1 MQSLWNESEAQALG
15 GDPLALRV
23 YTSRLLGGDPA
34 LVLHGGGNTSVK
46 ASATNLFGETE
57 ELLYVKGSGWDLATI
72 EAAGFAPVRI
82 SVLHQLAELP
92 AISDSEL
99 VRMQRAAMIDPSAP
113 APSIEAV
120 LHAIIPHVF
129 VDHTHSDAVV
139 ALTNTP
145 HGETLV
151 REVYGENVLI
161 VPYVMPGFIL
171 ARAVYEMTHGL
182 NWASL
187 DGIIL
192 MNHGVFSFGAT
203 AKEAYEGM
211 IRLVTQAE
219 DALASRGAFGSVAAS
234 PSDSE
239 DLLALSRIRR
249 MVSDAAGQPMIA
261 RINQSAESFGFAS
274 LPNVGDIATRGTLT
288 PDHIIRTKRIPLVVG
303 NEIDASMDEYAAN
316 YRAYFERHNDGTLTM
331 LDPAP
336 RWAVWPGFG
345 TITFGATIKAADI
358 VADIVGHTIPAI
370 QWAEHLG
377 GWRALPENDLFEVEY
392 WELEQAKLR
401 KGGGKPSLQGK
412 VAVVTGAASGIG
424 KACAT
429 ELAAQG
435 ASVLALDLN
444 AQCEEMFNTP
454 SLVGR
459 HCDVTRPENVR
470 KAIEEAVRRFGGID
484 ILVSN
489 AGIFPGSQRIEA
501 MDADAWDRTLSVNL
515 TSHQRMIQACIP
527 FLKNGIDPTV
537 IVIGSKNVP
546 APGPGQAAYSVSK
559 AGVTQLARVAALELG
574 SLGIRVNVLHPN
586 MVFDTGVWT
595 PEVIESRAHNY
606 GISVEE
612 YKSNNLLKAV
622 ITSEDVAKMVAVVA
636 GPVFLKTTGAQI
648 PIDGGNDRVV

>member
-1 MQSLWNESEAQALG
+1 
-15 GDPLALRV
+15 
-23 YTSRLLGGDPA
+23 
-34 LVLHGGGNTSVK
+34 
-46 ASATNLFGETE
+46 
-57 ELLYVKGSGWDLATI
+57 
-72 EAAGFAPVRI
+72 
-82 SVLHQLAELP
+82 
-92 AISDSEL
+92 
-99 VRMQRAAMIDPSAP
+99 
-113 APSIEAV
+113 
-120 LHAIIPHVF
+120 
-129 VDHTHSDAVV
+129 
-139 ALTNTP
+139 
-145 HGETLV
+145 
-151 REVYGENVLI
+151 
-161 VPYVMPGFIL
+161 
-171 ARAVYEMTHGL
+171 
-182 NWASL
+182 
-187 DGIIL
+187 

-203 AKEAYEGM
+203 AQEAYEGM

-219 DALASRGAFGSVAAS
+219 DALAMRGAFDSVATS
-234 PSDSE
+234 QSDTE
-239 DLLALSRIRR
+239 DLVALSRIRR
-249 MVSDAAGQPMIA
+249 AVSEAAGQAMIA
-261 RINQSAESFGFAS
+261 RINQSAESRGFAD

-288 PDHIIRTKRIPLVVG
+288 PDHIIRTKRIPLIVG
-303 NEIDASMDEYAAN
+303 EDIEASMDGYAED
-316 YRAYFERHNDGTLTM
+316 YRAYFERHNDGSLTM

-336 RWAVWPGFG
+336 RWAVWPGYG
-345 TITFGATIKAADI
+345 TITFGATVKTADI
-358 VADIVGHTIPAI
+358 VADIVNHTIPAI

-377 GWRALPENDLFEVEY
+377 GWRALPEKDLFEVEY

-401 KGGGKPSLQGK
+401 KGGAKPLLQGK

-424 KACAT
+424 RACAT

-489 AGIFPGSQRIEA
+489 AGIFPGSQRIEE
-501 MDADAWDRTLSVNL
+501 MDAEAWDRTLSVNL
-515 TSHQRMIQACIP
+515 TSHQRMLQACVP
-527 FLKNGIDPTV
+527 FLRNGIDPAV

-574 SLGIRVNVLHPN
+574 PLGIRVNVLHPN

-595 PEVIESRAHNY
+595 PEVIESRAQNY

-612 YKSNNLLKAV
+612 YKANNLLKVA
-622 ITSEDVAKMVAVVA
+622 ITSEDVARMVAVMA